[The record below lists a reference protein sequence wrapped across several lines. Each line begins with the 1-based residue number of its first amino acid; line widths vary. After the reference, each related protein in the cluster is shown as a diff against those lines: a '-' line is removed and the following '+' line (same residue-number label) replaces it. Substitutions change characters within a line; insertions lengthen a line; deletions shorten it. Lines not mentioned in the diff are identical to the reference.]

1 LLEGE
6 LAGARERLRA
16 LEIDATSARRDLES
30 AQKTLHVETARA
42 DRAFAKWDAD
52 RTSLERAKDAL
63 AVALAELDEAEARP
77 IREP

>member
-1 LLEGE
+1 ME
-6 LAGARERLRA
+6 A
-16 LEIDATSARRDLES
+16 
-30 AQKTLHVETARA
+30 AQKTLHIETARA
-42 DRAFAKWDAD
+42 DRAFSKWDAD